1 MGYIRTTNEYVN
13 SSADVWGSLDKHLG
27 IEYSDEV
34 KRVIFSEQGEFITRK
49 EHEEEINNWEE
60 DYEQQEKYTN
70 RLASVIETNYQ
81 RVNDII
87 DFVLQAK
94 RLNRQ
99 ELVKQLKN
107 IKNDLGGFC
116 CD

>member
-1 MGYIRTTNEYVN
+1 MGYIRTTNEYIN
-13 SSADVWGSLDKHLG
+13 SPADVWQSLDKHLG

-34 KRVIFSEQGEFITRK
+34 KQVLFSEQGEFITRE
-49 EHEEEINNWEE
+49 EHEEEMNNWEE
-60 DYEQQEKYTN
+60 DYKHQKKYTD
-70 RLASVIETNYQ
+70 RLTSVIETNYQ
-81 RVNDII
+81 GVNDII
-87 DFVLQAK
+87 DFVLQTK

-116 CD
+116 RD